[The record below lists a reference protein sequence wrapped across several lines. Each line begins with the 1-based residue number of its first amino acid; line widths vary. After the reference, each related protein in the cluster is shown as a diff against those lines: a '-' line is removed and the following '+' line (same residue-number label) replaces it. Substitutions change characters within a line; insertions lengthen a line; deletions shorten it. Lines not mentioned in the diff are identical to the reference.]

1 MSASERRA
9 RTHVFN
15 ESAARIRHEHFSHSA
30 SDVKP
35 LSIPWPR
42 AALTRSF
49 SIRTQT
55 ASEGASNCC
64 VLHIHDIV
72 IHSDICSILGS
83 ESAGA
88 TAAAAAGS
96 LNLCVSRDKSLIL
109 TAPDLRMTW
118 KEGRKEGRKANW
130 SERSGGRSGKEEREE
145 RRIDRRRREARKG
158 ETEKDDGGGKER
170 GNETVIVGGGRT
182 GHLDLTARRTPG
194 RTQDSEEGM
203 G

>member
-9 RTHVFN
+9 RHHVFN

-118 KEGRKEGRKANW
+118 KEGRQT
-130 SERSGGRSGKEEREE
+130 GGRERRRAIRKRGEE
-145 RRIDRRRREARKG
+145 RRIDR
-158 ETEKDDGGGKER
+158 
-170 GNETVIVGGGRT
+170 GGRE
-182 GHLDLTARRTPG
+182 GRNGKNERTM
-194 RTQDSEEGM
+194 EEEEEEKNEGTKQSSSVAVALVIWI
-203 G
+203 